1 MFTVSTETTLSP
13 TPFNAPAGNAKSALP
28 VVELPRKTPFS
39 HAENACAPPLTSD
52 CTWMPVSAPLARKRP
67 RYQVLPVWKPYSSA
81 NRTGSEPG
89 AVVLCEDILS
99 AVTQLESLK
108 PGCASGV
115 SSLCFHPVSAGNT
128 TACAA
133 PTSPIA
139 PPKGS
144 GEDT

>member
-13 TPFNAPAGNAKSALP
+13 TAFTAPAGNAKSALP

-39 HAENACAPPLTSD
+39 QAENACAPPLTSD
-52 CTWMPVSAPLARKRP
+52 CRWTPVSPPLARKRP
-67 RYQVLPVWKPYSSA
+67 RYHVLPVWKPYSSA

-115 SSLCFHPVSAGNT
+115 SSECFHAVNAGNAT
-128 TACAA
+128 VCAA
-133 PTSPIA
+133 PTSPSA
-139 PPKGS
+139 PPSGS
-144 GEDT
+144 GADT